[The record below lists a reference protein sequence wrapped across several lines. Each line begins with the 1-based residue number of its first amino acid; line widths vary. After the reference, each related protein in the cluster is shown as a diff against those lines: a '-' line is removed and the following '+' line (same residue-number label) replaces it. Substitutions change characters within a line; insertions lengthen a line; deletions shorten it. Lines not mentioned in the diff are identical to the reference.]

1 MSVSTA
7 IHKARALPGRS
18 NAQRREL
25 RVFYAFISPWLAG
38 FILVT
43 LVPMLWGFY
52 LSLTNF
58 SGINFSS
65 TTFTGLANYVR
76 ALRDPVTWSSLWNT
90 VLVTAAYVP
99 ANLIGGFLLAVL
111 LNRRIKGLRL
121 FRTMYYLPY
130 VVPAVAMVVIWQT
143 IYNRNS
149 GLLNAALDL
158 FHKGTVINWISDYP
172 HLSLILMLLWGMG
185 GGMIIYLAALQGI
198 PAELKEAAA
207 IDGASALQSFRHVTV
222 PLVTPVL
229 FFQLIM
235 GLINAFQLLV
245 PPMLL
250 TSIAG
255 GSTWAREGF
264 EIPQANRL
272 YLVNLYEQTFKYQTF
287 GYGLALAWILVVIVF
302 VFSLL
307 VVKSGQFWVHYEVEV
322 EEKRGR
328 W

>member
-1 MSVSTA
+1 MSTIAA
-7 IHKARALPGRS
+7 IHETKAPLKRS
-18 NAQRREL
+18 KAQRREL
-25 RVFYAFISPWLAG
+25 RVFYAFISPWLVG
-38 FILVT
+38 FVLVT
-43 LVPMLWGFY
+43 LLPMLWGFY

-65 TTFTGLANYVR
+65 ITFTGFANYAR
-76 ALRDPVTWSSLWNT
+76 ALHDPEIWSSLWNT
-90 VLVTAAYVP
+90 VLVTAVYVP

-111 LNRRIKGLRL
+111 LNQRVKGLRL

-149 GLLNAALDL
+149 GLLNAALDV

-198 PAELKEAAA
+198 PAELKEATAM
-207 IDGASALQSFRHVTV
+207 DGANALQSFWHLTV

-245 PPMLL
+245 PPLLL

-255 GSTWAREGF
+255 GSTWARETF
-264 EIPQANRL
+264 PIPQANRL
-272 YLVNLYEQTFKYQTF
+272 YLVNLYEKTFRYQTF

-302 VFSLL
+302 VFSLM
-307 VVKSGQFWVHYEVEV
+307 VMKSGQFWVHYEVEV
-322 EEKRGR
+322 EGKGGK
-328 W
+328 